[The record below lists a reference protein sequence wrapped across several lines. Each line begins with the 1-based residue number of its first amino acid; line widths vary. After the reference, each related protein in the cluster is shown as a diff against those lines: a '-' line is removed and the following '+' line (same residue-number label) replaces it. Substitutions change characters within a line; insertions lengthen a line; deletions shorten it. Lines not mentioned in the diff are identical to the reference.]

1 MAKTEKRQDRN
12 RIAMAYLQ
20 KNQSKGPSLRRI
32 SITNKFVCLFLQGL
46 YLSGKG
52 AILPLNKSLFVCF
65 NRHSNSKRRIFCCC
79 FDTEFH
85 GYLRIV
91 LRLWIGHGQ
100 NGAEAGQEDNCN
112 SLFVEKSE
120 RGTNISSR

>member
-52 AILPLNKSLFVCF
+52 EILPLNEQKTKS
-65 NRHSNSKRRIFCCC
+65 
-79 FDTEFH
+79 
-85 GYLRIV
+85 IV
-91 LRLWIGHGQ
+91 KVNYDFQ
-100 NGAEAGQEDNCN
+100 KA
-112 SLFVEKSE
+112 F
-120 RGTNISSR
+120 